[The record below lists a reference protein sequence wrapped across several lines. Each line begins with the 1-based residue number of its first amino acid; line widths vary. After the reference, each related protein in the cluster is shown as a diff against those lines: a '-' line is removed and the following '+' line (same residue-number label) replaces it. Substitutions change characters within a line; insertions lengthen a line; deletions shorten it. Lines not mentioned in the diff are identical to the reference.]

1 MAAATEPVGVG
12 PVGVGPVGVGP
23 AGTGS
28 MGNGSVGPEGAA
40 CERVGHEPVAGE
52 RLPAGLGEP
61 FYGVHVGIV
70 VDVQDPEHQ
79 GRVRVR
85 LPWAVDGD
93 RRYEAWA
100 RVATLMA
107 GAGRGSWFIPD
118 VDDEVLLAF
127 EAGDPHRPYVL
138 GSLWNGKDQPPE
150 QMGAGNDVR
159 TIRTRSGVTI
169 RMSDAPRNAALT
181 LETPGGQQIVL
192 SDEPDTIVVSD
203 ANGNQVVVR
212 PQGIE
217 VTAATT
223 VAVKAPRV
231 ELAAGMVTVDA
242 GMSRFSGVVQAD
254 TVITNT
260 VVAAT
265 YTPGAGNVW

>member
-1 MAAATEPVGVG
+1 MASATEPV
-12 PVGVGPVGVGP
+12 
-23 AGTGS
+23 A
-28 MGNGSVGPEGAA
+28 PE
-40 CERVGHEPVAGE
+40 RIPD
-52 RLPAGLGEP
+52 GLGGP

-70 VDVQDPEHQ
+70 VDVHDPEQQ

-85 LPWAVDGD
+85 LPWVVDSGGG
-93 RRYEAWA
+93 YQAWA
-100 RVATLMA
+100 RLATLMA

-127 EAGDPHRPYVL
+127 EGGDPHRPYVV

-169 RMSDAPRNAALT
+169 RMSDAPRNASLT
-181 LETPGGQQIVL
+181 LETPAGQRVVL
-192 SDEPDTIVVSD
+192 SDAPDT
-203 ANGNQVVVR
+203 VVVEDAGGNR
-212 PQGIE
+212 VVLEPTGIE
-217 VTAATT
+217 VTAATR
-223 VAVKAPRV
+223 VSVNAPRV
-231 ELAAGMVTVDA
+231 EVSAGMVRVDT
-242 GMSRFSGVVQAD
+242 GMAHFSGVVQAD